1 MRKSVKILVT
11 GLILTILVIVGVF
24 IINNQVTNFA
34 KGRTYYKT
42 RHIPHRRVG
51 LLLGTGRV
59 VSTGQMNLY
68 YLYRIRATVALF
80 KAHKIDIILISG
92 DNSRKDYDEP
102 SMMKTD
108 LMAQGIPEERIHLDY
123 AGFRTLDSMVR
134 CKEIFGQN
142 KVTVISQ
149 HYHNER
155 AIYIAHKKGIDAIGF
170 NAIDVGGSY
179 GIKNHTREKLARVK
193 MILDLLLNKQPKY
206 LGEKIKI

>member
-11 GLILTILVIVGVF
+11 GLILTILVIVSVF

-193 MILDLLLNKQPKY
+193 MIIDLLLNKQPKY

>member
-1 MRKSVKILVT
+1 
-11 GLILTILVIVGVF
+11 
-24 IINNQVTNFA
+24 
-34 KGRTYYKT
+34 
-42 RHIPHRRVG
+42 
-51 LLLGTGRV
+51 
-59 VSTGQMNLY
+59 
-68 YLYRIRATVALF
+68 
-80 KAHKIDIILISG
+80 
-92 DNSRKDYDEP
+92 
-102 SMMKTD
+102 MKTD

>member
-11 GLILTILVIVGVF
+11 GLILTILVIVSVF

-80 KAHKIDIILISG
+80 KAHKIDLILISG

>member
-11 GLILTILVIVGVF
+11 GLILTILVIVSVF
-24 IINNQVTNFA
+24 IINNRVTNFA

-42 RHIPHRRVG
+42 GHIPHRRVG

>member
-11 GLILTILVIVGVF
+11 GLILTILVIVSVF

>member
-1 MRKSVKILVT
+1 VRKSVKILVT

-80 KAHKIDIILISG
+80 KAHKIDLILISG

>member
-11 GLILTILVIVGVF
+11 GLILTILVIVSVF

-68 YLYRIRATVALF
+68 YLYRIHATVALF

>member
-11 GLILTILVIVGVF
+11 GLILTILVIVSVF

-142 KVTVISQ
+142 KITVISQ

>member
-11 GLILTILVIVGVF
+11 GLILTILIIVSVF

>member
-1 MRKSVKILVT
+1 VRKSVKILVT
-11 GLILTILVIVGVF
+11 GLILTILVIVSVF